1 MEGQQSPA
9 QSQGGPG
16 SRCDSG
22 WSPQV
27 VSSLDPQALLGG
39 HLELQTLPWGWD
51 QQCSSG
57 SPLPGSVFTVSC
69 LYLTVAL
76 ARTALCLHACAC
88 ARVRIPSEI
97 QIPQGGDSIQ
107 GAMGS
112 QMCPTLLRDV
122 PTFLLRTLSTPG
134 SSPSPLFPGV
144 PVRHSE
150 GSLSFDTGSHVPQA
164 GPKLTT

>member
-1 MEGQQSPA
+1 MGLISVLHPDQAGGAIRGSTMEGQQSPA

-76 ARTALCLHACAC
+76 ARTALRLHACAC
-88 ARVRIPSEI
+88 ARLSIPLQNTNTPRRRLHPRSYGLSDVSH
-97 QIPQGGDSIQ
+97 PAKG
-107 GAMGS
+107 
-112 QMCPTLLRDV
+112 CPHLPAQNPLHPWLFTISS
-122 PTFLLRTLSTPG
+122 LSRSPG
-134 SSPSPLFPGV
+134 SAL
-144 PVRHSE
+144 
-150 GSLSFDTGSHVPQA
+150 
-164 GPKLTT
+164 